1 MSDSETLAAF
11 LDSTPAGTR
20 LRVEDDLGDG
30 FVRLRVSEAERR
42 QAKQD
47 IRCVEDAVIEMLRNA
62 RDAHAR
68 TIIMGTS
75 RSGDARRIIV
85 ADDGDGVPERLR
97 DRIFEP
103 RVTSKLNSMTMDEW
117 GVHGRGMALYSVR
130 EMPSA
135 LNALPPL
142 RAKAVSSL
150 LSSIVRKRLRKATK
164 HAAVACE
171 AERRNM
177 DRRLRSA

>member
-85 ADDGDGVPERLR
+85 ARSNIRAACYLEAQFND
-97 DRIFEP
+97 
-103 RVTSKLNSMTMDEW
+103 
-117 GVHGRGMALYSVR
+117 HGRVG
-130 EMPSA
+130 
-135 LNALPPL
+135 
-142 RAKAVSSL
+142 RARTRHGSL
-150 LSSIVRKRLRKATK
+150 F
-164 HAAVACE
+164 
-171 AERRNM
+171 
-177 DRRLRSA
+177 RS

>member
-85 ADDGDGVPERLR
+85 ADDGDGAVRVIRGDLSERFGRTARHLCIGLRAVKREAVRFKYELMQLFRALIFKVPEELRLPRPHMYLAQTCVKLHR
-97 DRIFEP
+97 DAVPARY
-103 RVTSKLNSMTMDEW
+103 R
-117 GVHGRGMALYSVR
+117 RGGHAC
-130 EMPSA
+130 
-135 LNALPPL
+135 
-142 RAKAVSSL
+142 AV
-150 LSSIVRKRLRKATK
+150 K
-164 HAAVACE
+164 VA
-171 AERRNM
+171 
-177 DRRLRSA
+177 